1 MTEHSTHRII
11 EWQMRKSLFQDLG
24 VEGEKI
30 ENKRILQKDLS
41 KKKKKKNLTRQ
52 NASENFS
59 VIRQTCLGFGNFE
72 SLVTFAGMI
81 SVKPDCLKWLDTR
94 TMGLVIFFFF
104 PKKAWLRKKEDKNKN
119 SYKELKCQGKNV
131 FKM

>member
-41 KKKKKKNLTRQ
+41 KKKKKK
-52 NASENFS
+52 
-59 VIRQTCLGFGNFE
+59 
-72 SLVTFAGMI
+72 
-81 SVKPDCLKWLDTR
+81 KPDKTKCLR
-94 TMGLVIFFFF
+94 EFFC
-104 PKKAWLRKKEDKNKN
+104 DKTD
-119 SYKELKCQGKNV
+119 LFRIWQL
-131 FKM
+131 